1 MAGPYH
7 GWTWLWLDLSMAI
20 AFALDV
26 EWTLSGQN

>member
-1 MAGPYH
+1 MAGLGY
-7 GWTWLWLDLSMAI
+7 GWTLPWLDLAMAI